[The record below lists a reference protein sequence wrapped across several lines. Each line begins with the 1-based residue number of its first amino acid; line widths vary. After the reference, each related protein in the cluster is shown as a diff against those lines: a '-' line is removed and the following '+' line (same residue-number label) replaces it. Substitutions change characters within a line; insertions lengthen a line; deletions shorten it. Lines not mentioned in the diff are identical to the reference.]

1 MNKKFLVNSI
11 SVFGAIVITLLITIL
26 LLVFV
31 GKNPFEVLGLMIG
44 DTFFNGYG
52 FGQMLFKATSL
63 MIVATGLA
71 ICFQAAIFN
80 IGAEGNLYFGSF
92 ISSVIAVNFGDLPP
106 VILLPFS
113 ILAGIG
119 ASMIVS
125 LIPPFIKVRKGVS
138 EVITTIML
146 NFVFI
151 YVVNYFVLN
160 FFAVKATVRME
171 KVNESL
177 MFMKLSSWV
186 DFLRG
191 SSVNIL
197 FFVGLA
203 ISLLTYFFLFKTKM
217 GYAIRAVGLN
227 ETASRYMGI
236 KVNEI
241 VYLVFLISGGLS
253 SIAGLNF
260 VMGYKGYF
268 EIGFSANIGFTAIA
282 VSLLAK
288 NNPVGIIFSSL
299 LFGFLDYGGLAVNSL
314 VPKEVMFVVQGVVIL
329 SIIAVDKIVNRIF
342 QT

>member
-1 MNKKFLVNSI
+1 MSKKFLVNSI

-26 LLVFV
+26 LFVFV
-31 GKNPFEVLGLMIG
+31 GKNPLEVLGLMIG

-71 ICFQAAIFN
+71 ICFQAAVFN

-92 ISSVIAVNFGDLPP
+92 ISSVIAISFVNLPSF
-106 VILLPFS
+106 ILLPFS
-113 ILAGIG
+113 ILGG
-119 ASMIVS
+119 MVSSMVVS
-125 LIPPFIKVRKGVS
+125 FIPPFIKVKKGIS

-146 NFVFI
+146 NFVLI
-151 YVVNYFVLN
+151 YIVNYFVLN
-160 FFAVKATVRME
+160 FFAIKATVRME
-171 KVNESL
+171 KVNDSL
-177 MFMKLSSWV
+177 MFMKLSSLG

-197 FFVGLA
+197 FFVA
-203 ISLLTYFFLFKTKM
+203 VVISLLTYIFLFKTKI

-236 KVNEI
+236 NVNRI

-268 EIGFSANIGFTAIA
+268 EIGFSASIGFTAIA

-288 NNPVGIIFSSL
+288 NNPIGIIFSSL

-314 VPKEVMFVVQGVVIL
+314 VPKEVMFVVQGIVIL
-329 SIIAVDKIVNRIF
+329 SIIAVDKIVTRIF

>member
-1 MNKKFLVNSI
+1 MKGRFLINSI

-44 DTFFNGYG
+44 ETLFSGYG

-80 IGAEGNLYFGSF
+80 IGAEGNLYFGAF
-92 ISSVIAVNFGDLPP
+92 ISSVIAISLEGLPAT
-106 VILLPFS
+106 ILLPFS
-113 ILAGIG
+113 ILGGMG

-125 LIPPFIKVRKGVS
+125 LIPPFIKVKKGVS

-146 NFVFI
+146 NFVLI
-151 YVVNYFVLN
+151 YIVNYLVLN

-171 KVNESL
+171 RINDSL
-177 MFMKLSSWV
+177 MFIKLSDLGS
-186 DFLRG
+186 FLRG

-197 FFVGLA
+197 FFVALA
-203 ISLLTYFFLFKTKM
+203 VSLLAYFFLFKTKY

-227 ETASRYMGI
+227 ETASRYIGVNVNGI
-236 KVNEI
+236 I
-241 VYLVFLISGGLS
+241 YLVFLISGGLS

-288 NNPVGIIFSSL
+288 NNPLGIIFSSL

-314 VPKEVMFVVQGVVIL
+314 VPKEVMFVVQGIVIL
-329 SIIAVDKIVNRIF
+329 SIIAVDRIVARIF
-342 QT
+342 QK

>member
-1 MNKKFLVNSI
+1 MNRKLLINSV
-11 SVFGAIVITLLITIL
+11 SVSAAILITLLITL
-26 LLVFV
+26 LLFTLV
-31 GKNPFEVLGLMIG
+31 GKNPFEVLGLMIN
-44 DTFFNGYG
+44 DTIFSGYG

-71 ICFQAAIFN
+71 ICFQATIFN

-92 ISSVIAVNFGDLPP
+92 VSSVIAVSSGNLPP
-106 VILLPFS
+106 YILLPLS
-113 ILAGIG
+113 ILGGIV

-125 LIPPFIKVRKGVS
+125 LIPPFIKIKKGIS

-146 NFVFI
+146 NFVLI
-151 YVVNYFVLN
+151 YIVNYFVLN

-171 KVNESL
+171 KINDSL
-177 MFMKLSSWV
+177 MFMNLSNWYS
-186 DFLRG
+186 FLRG

-197 FFVGLA
+197 FLFGIV
-203 ISLLTYFFLFKTKM
+203 ISLLAYFFLFKTRL

-236 KVNEI
+236 NVNSI
-241 VYLVFLISGGLS
+241 IYLVFLISGGLS

-260 VMGYKGYF
+260 IMGYKGYF

-288 NNPVGIIFSSL
+288 NNPIGIIFSSL
-299 LFGFLDYGGLAVNSL
+299 LFGFLDYGGLAINSL
-314 VPKEVMFVVQGVVIL
+314 VPKEIMFVVQGIVIL
-329 SIIAVDKIVNRIF
+329 SIIAVDKIVTRIF
-342 QT
+342 QN